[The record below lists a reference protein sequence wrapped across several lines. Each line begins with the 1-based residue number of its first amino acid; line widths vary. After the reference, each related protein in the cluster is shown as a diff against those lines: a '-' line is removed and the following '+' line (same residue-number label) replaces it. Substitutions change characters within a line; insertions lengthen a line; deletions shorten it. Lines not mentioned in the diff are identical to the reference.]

1 MAPQSS
7 QSSAPSPSL
16 KRKQATISS
25 FFTQKPSSTPAA
37 DVPEAVQDRR
47 PQKRAASSAEVEG
60 DSKQAAPAVEEDDED
75 DIVVPPPKR
84 ARTNGFKEE
93 AKKPSTDEHIPPP
106 SQLSSSQRTDIF
118 KFQSSPAVAAP
129 PDENDSEEA
138 QRKKEKE
145 KLHQKFVRKLG
156 GPDCLIGIGR
166 TANTDVA
173 AVEAEEAEE
182 EDEPAPPPPTKGKG
196 AAKKGGS
203 KLTPMEKQVIE
214 IKRKHMDT
222 VLVIEVGYKFRFFG
236 EDARV
241 AAKELG
247 IVCIPGKFRFDERM
261 FTVCPECLFFGG
273 VLLSLLQIP
282 PKLISTALLP
292 LVFPC
297 IGCMCTSNDSSRLD
311 IRLASC
317 DRLRRRR

>member
-1 MAPQSS
+1 MAPHSS

-25 FFTQKPSSTPAA
+25 FFTQKPSPTQ
-37 DVPEAVQDRR
+37 VPDNAEVVQDRR
-47 PQKRAASSAEVEG
+47 PQKRAASPAEPQPDPKRTVPSPKEEE
-60 DSKQAAPAVEEDDED
+60 AEEDDDD

-84 ARTNGFKEE
+84 ARINGFTEE
-93 AKKPSTDEHIPPP
+93 AKEPPTDASVHPP
-106 SQLSSSQRTDIF
+106 SQLSSSQRTDFF
-118 KFQSSPAVAAP
+118 KFQSSPVVAPTA
-129 PDENDSEEA
+129 DNHLHEA
-138 QRKKEKE
+138 QRKEEKE
-145 KLHQKFVRKLG
+145 RLHQKFVRKLG

-166 TANTDVA
+166 TASADVA
-173 AVEAEEAEE
+173 GADEAEEGE
-182 EDEPAPPPPTKGKG
+182 EDDESAPPPPAKGKV

-236 EDARV
+236 EDART

-261 FTVCPECLFFGG
+261 LT
-273 VLLSLLQIP
+273 
-282 PKLISTALLP
+282 
-292 LVFPC
+292 
-297 IGCMCTSNDSSRLD
+297 R
-311 IRLASC
+311 
-317 DRLRRRR
+317 